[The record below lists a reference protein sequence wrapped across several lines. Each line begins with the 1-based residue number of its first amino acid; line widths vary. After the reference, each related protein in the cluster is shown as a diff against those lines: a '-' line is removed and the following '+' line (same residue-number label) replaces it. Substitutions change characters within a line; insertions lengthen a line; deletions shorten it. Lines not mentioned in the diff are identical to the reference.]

1 MATYTYKH
9 YTYSKTHPAATWY
22 MEVTE
27 SEINQKDNTSKI
39 TVKFYVKA
47 THNKTRS
54 DTYNNYPA
62 GYGKST
68 PYSRF
73 YVDGVRM
80 KEVIPA
86 NFDCRYNSAKKVAN
100 GTKYNLGTYTQTI
113 KHNSDGAKSVTIT
126 CVHWTSVSPQE
137 VKLTTGKMAL
147 TKITPYRTTW
157 LTVPGGTHYIGNN
170 ITIQANPSSTN
181 LTHALNVSLD
191 NANWVNIQNGLKFSK
206 ANAANN
212 YTFKIPDSFKN
223 KIVSQSYGTMY
234 VKLSTWINGSYIG
247 VETKTVS
254 IYNNNEK
261 YSGSFTLSSK
271 MPKTDGKYVWN
282 SNSKIITDL
291 RVIYDYVPIS
301 VSYTITGPNGYSYYK
316 WYDTVE
322 DRVGL
327 DIYLH
332 WPNKPGATGTHTF
345 TSPAVPYKGTYTIT
359 VVIVDGRANNTGPRE
374 FRRTLTVTFEEPV
387 KKPTELGIKGFVI
400 HGSTYSEN
408 GKYIVGKTNPKVSLT
423 FYTDY
428 KIKSIDFIMS
438 GANSSTRSM
447 NTCSFVPGTTC
458 KTTAEMGVIKKAGS
472 NTIKAIITAEG
483 GKTTSATLTF
493 TGYEERKYLSIQ
505 DSYIDSTLAKGLVNN
520 SYYKGHSRLGIR
532 IKISHS
538 HSLKSLT
545 ATIGSKT
552 YDLKSYMYDNAA
564 YTCSDKFTTA
574 GNVNIT
580 LTVKDVNGLSSSK
593 TMTVFVDEEIN
604 PPTVPKIE
612 FEHKSDNYIFLSEG
626 EKITFT
632 GKSTN
637 LADYQIIYVLSSC
650 DVFKATEIYTSNNSY
665 NDADRSQ
672 MDSRLRS
679 NATGALRYHIFKDF
693 GKTNA
698 PITQDSNVKNKFH
711 LHPTSPGHTTN
722 DKYYALQWFSRA
734 NPGDLLYIYVRERV
748 KKEIPSSHQYLYS
761 DSYNYDNIPK
771 NKLFAMCVIPPAP
784 GAIQIYEKQRTS
796 DKYVIQYKNP
806 IYNMSL
812 GSKNPIHLIDVCLVA
827 HDSKGN
833 VLNTSTQ
840 KRRDALNGKT
850 WMNYSDRKWHNIVPN
865 NLSQKNNKEFF
876 EMEFDISKYPVGS
889 NISVIAF
896 YYPDYY
902 IHPSIYSTSN
912 VLRTSR
918 QTLKLNL
925 AFQSPAN
932 NSASTVANP
941 EIKVRVTPTSI
952 SSAAETEPLYTINHA
967 TSWSATDWSKNP
979 IWFRNP
985 RSQDSQYPN
994 FRKADVYAA
1003 NNYYTIN
1010 SDYPNHKVE
1019 HYKAQENVYKT
1030 NTFSISNVK
1039 TKGQGI
1045 YKDNRL
1051 YLKLEQNIVDL
1062 GDLYTDILLNKQ
1074 YQDFTW
1080 SQPKGKF
1087 LKLGENKI
1095 QAYTSPYKYG
1105 EIFTEINEINGYWLS
1120 DNIFISHSIM
1130 PYNYFR
1136 SSIIRPSSEKDW
1148 SSVSSSILEVKIPY
1162 KKLVAG
1168 NDYSITFT
1176 SNANNGFN
1184 YDEGLTYQVK
1194 NNDEVN
1200 DMICTAYMFTELKY
1214 KSSSLTNVSYEEAKK
1229 HIVYRPKYA
1238 ILGTST
1244 TRSLVNN
1251 YNKAVDHTIRFKAP
1265 SSIDG
1270 FTDEDMFSVLLSVRG
1285 IDKMTISNMKLNNLT
1300 KSKSEYLTSNQ
1311 EIDSQIKENIQT
1323 ITVHYVGY
1331 SFNFNYI
1338 NPLYL
1343 DEHLSLREYLL
1354 GMASQYNLKL
1364 TPPWRELEVDEDYL
1378 MARDYNDIK
1387 DFCYTLFSTIKKN
1400 YSVGYKGNPEEFK
1413 NLPTIK
1419 PGDKRGPAN
1428 IGKGKTYFPEWDD
1441 LIDVIKRQIIGTET
1455 PAPEPEFIRCTGINI
1470 IEDRIPMPQ
1479 NGKKG
1484 DRYNVSYEVF
1494 PKNCMEKVT
1503 WSIDSTEF
1511 ATINNAVI
1519 TRSVDNI
1526 NLETETKNETITKQV
1541 GLLQGYYDSKD
1552 GVLKYHK
1559 NVVTTEKFN
1568 LYDIYQATGSV
1579 TIEIRDKNP
1588 NGYTMQIGA
1597 NDMSFYKDLN
1607 SIAGYHC
1614 KSDYWIDQTAGELVE
1629 DPKTGA
1635 VRMTFKK
1642 SYKLDNLLS
1651 QYPYMSCTVYGLM
1664 DWDSTLV
1671 PSQLRMMP
1679 ITYTVA
1685 NSTTGYKEKTTKIT
1699 ARCGAYSDSAV
1710 LYVVP
1715 NTSTPASKIG
1725 ITSYKING
1733 EQAINKTEL
1742 IYVEDKATV
1751 DLVVSTIRPI
1761 SKVVLDITG
1770 ENAQVIQQAGSGNS
1784 TGTLHFTMKV
1794 SPITGRNTFKIKVYD
1809 VDGATATAT
1818 ASVKSYSSE
1827 QVAPQ
1832 LGIPPQATIM
1842 VHKVGSYNYN
1852 IELAFSCRHSK
1863 QFITNII
1870 TDVKSTAGFSKRV
1883 TSIVSPKATN
1893 VFSRLIE
1900 IGKLPTVATT
1910 YAVTCRILYEE
1921 YGVSA
1926 ETSITTIIYTN
1937 K

>member
-9 YTYSKTHPAATWY
+9 YTYSKTYPAATWY

-27 SEINQKDNTSKI
+27 SEINQQNNTSKI

-100 GTKYNLGTYTQTI
+100 GTTYSLGTYSQTI

-191 NANWVNIQNGLKFSK
+191 NSNWVNIQNGLKFSK

-223 KIVSQSYGTMY
+223 NIPAQSYGTMY

-254 IYNNNEK
+254 IYNNNDLGSGTFTFDSSMSSEFK
-261 YSGSFTLSSK
+261 SGSSRLITNLYTQWDY
-271 MPKTDGKYVWN
+271 MPYGVTYEIK
-282 SNSKIITDL
+282 
-291 RVIYDYVPIS
+291 
-301 VSYTITGPNGYSYYK
+301 GPNGYSYTKNYEVNYIRGSADNSGD
-316 WYDTVE
+316 WYILWKDQP
-322 DRVGL
+322 RGSGSHK
-327 DIYLH
+327 YY
-332 WPNKPGATGTHTF
+332 
-345 TSPAVPYKGTYTIT
+345 SPTLPYPGTYSIT
-359 VVIVDGRANNTGPRE
+359 VTVNTGRATINMWKFQKTISY
-374 FRRTLTVTFEEPV
+374 TFEEPA
-387 KKPTELGIKGFVI
+387 KSKELKIKGFVI
-400 HGSTYSEN
+400 HDNTYSEN
-408 GKYIVGKTNPKVSLT
+408 GKYIIGKTNPKVSLT

-428 KIKSIDFIMS
+428 KIKSINFVMT

-458 KTTAEMGVIKKAGS
+458 KTTAEMGIISKAGS
-472 NTIKAIITAEG
+472 NTIKAIIVAEG

-505 DSYIDSTLAKGLVNN
+505 DSYIDSTLAKDLVNN

-564 YTCSDKFTTA
+564 YTCPDKFTAA
-574 GNVNIT
+574 GNTNIT

-593 TMTVFVDEEIN
+593 TMTVFVDEEVS

-679 NATGALRYHIFKDF
+679 NATGSLRYHIFKDF

-698 PITQDSNVKNKFH
+698 PITQDSSVKNKFH

-722 DKYYALQWFSRA
+722 DKYYALQWFSHA

-748 KKEIPSSHQYLYS
+748 KKEIPSSHQYFYS

-784 GAIQIYEKQRTS
+784 GVIQIYEKQRTS
-796 DKYVIQYKNP
+796 DKYVIQYRNP
-806 IYNMSL
+806 IYGMTL

-865 NLSQKNNKEFF
+865 DLSKTNNKEFF

-889 NISVIAF
+889 SISVIAF

-925 AFQSPAN
+925 AFQNPVN

-952 SSAAETEPLYTINHA
+952 SSVAETEPLYTINHA

-1019 HYKAQENVYKT
+1019 HYKAQEIVYKT

-1051 YLKLEQNIVDL
+1051 YLKLGQNIVDL

-1080 SQPKGKF
+1080 SQPTGKF

-1105 EIFTEINEINGYWLS
+1105 EIFTEIDEISGYWLS

-1136 SSIIRPSSEKDW
+1136 GSIIRPSSEKDW
-1148 SSVSSSILEVKIPY
+1148 SSVSSDILEVKIPY

-1184 YDEGLTYQVK
+1184 YDEDLTYQVK

-1200 DMICTAYMFTELKY
+1200 DTICTAYMFTELKY
-1214 KSSSLTNVSYEEAKK
+1214 KNSSLTNVSYEEAKK

-1238 ILGTST
+1238 ILETST
-1244 TRSLVNN
+1244 VRSLVDN

-1265 SSIDG
+1265 NSIDG

-1300 KSKSEYLTSNQ
+1300 KSNSEYLTSNQ

-1323 ITVHYVGY
+1323 ITVHYIGY

-1364 TPPWRELEVDEDYL
+1364 TPPWRELELDEDYL

-1413 NLPTIK
+1413 SLPTIK

-1428 IGKGKTYFPEWDD
+1428 IGKGRTYFPEWDD
-1441 LIDVIKRQIIGTET
+1441 LIDVIKRQTIGEET
-1455 PAPEPEFIRCTGINI
+1455 PAPKPEPEPEPEPT
-1470 IEDRIPMPQ
+1470 
-1479 NGKKG
+1479 
-1484 DRYNVSYEVF
+1484 
-1494 PKNCMEKVT
+1494 
-1503 WSIDSTEF
+1503 
-1511 ATINNAVI
+1511 
-1519 TRSVDNI
+1519 
-1526 NLETETKNETITKQV
+1526 
-1541 GLLQGYYDSKD
+1541 
-1552 GVLKYHK
+1552 
-1559 NVVTTEKFN
+1559 
-1568 LYDIYQATGSV
+1568 
-1579 TIEIRDKNP
+1579 
-1588 NGYTMQIGA
+1588 
-1597 NDMSFYKDLN
+1597 
-1607 SIAGYHC
+1607 
-1614 KSDYWIDQTAGELVE
+1614 
-1629 DPKTGA
+1629 
-1635 VRMTFKK
+1635 
-1642 SYKLDNLLS
+1642 
-1651 QYPYMSCTVYGLM
+1651 
-1664 DWDSTLV
+1664 
-1671 PSQLRMMP
+1671 
-1679 ITYTVA
+1679 
-1685 NSTTGYKEKTTKIT
+1685 
-1699 ARCGAYSDSAV
+1699 
-1710 LYVVP
+1710 
-1715 NTSTPASKIG
+1715 SKIK
-1725 ITSYKING
+1725 IISYKING

-1751 DLVVSTIRPI
+1751 DLVVSTTRPI

-1794 SPITGRNTFKIKVYD
+1794 SPITGQNTFKVKVYD

-1818 ASVKSYSSE
+1818 AFVKSYKSE
-1827 QVAPQ
+1827 QVTPKP
-1832 LGIPPQATIM
+1832 GMPPQITIA
-1842 VHKVGSYNYN
+1842 VHKVSSYNYN

-1900 IGKLPTVATT
+1900 IGQLPTAATT
-1910 YAVTCRILYEE
+1910 YTVTCRVLYEE
-1921 YGVSA
+1921 YGVST
-1926 ETSITTIIYTN
+1926 ETSISTIIYTN